1 MKLDI
6 TTILMLLGGSALGT
20 LVKSVLR
27 PEPHVGRWLL
37 QAFIA
42 MAIGIVVGG
51 AVIEYFRLAGFQ
63 AAAAGAAFAL
73 ISEEVV
79 RGLQARGRRVA
90 KGDFSV
96 GPEEGGND

>member
-27 PEPHVGRWLL
+27 PEPHFGRWLL

-42 MAIGIVVGG
+42 MAIGIVAGG
-51 AVIEYFRLAGFQ
+51 AVIEYFRLDGFQ

-90 KGDFSV
+90 RGDFSG
-96 GPEEGGND
+96 GPAEGGNE